1 MTYRLKDLTVSA
13 QCQQSPAKK
22 PWQLGPYSKVLRRGA
37 IGKSVD
43 GRSTE
48 GRYMRDIERQLTEHI
63 GRPPS
68 APERLLIARVAR
80 TSLRILLLEEKL
92 DAGNWTDLDN
102 RTLSGLQNA
111 FTGMLRALGLEAPP
125 PEKSVTELLAAARS
139 GGIR

>member
-63 GRPPS
+63 GKPPS

-111 FTGMLRALGLEAPP
+111 FTGMLRTLGLEAA
-125 PEKSVTELLAAARS
+125 PERAKSVDEMLAELR
-139 GGIR
+139 GRI